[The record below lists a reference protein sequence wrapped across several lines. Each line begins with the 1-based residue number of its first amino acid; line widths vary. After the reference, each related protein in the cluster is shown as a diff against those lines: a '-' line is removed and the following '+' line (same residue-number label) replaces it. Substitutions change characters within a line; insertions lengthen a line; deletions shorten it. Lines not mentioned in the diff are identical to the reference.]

1 MVPELGKWPKWAK
14 TAILGQ
20 KRRFGAFWAPWGTFG
35 GVQGGG
41 LPEGSARGGSAR
53 GGLLGGVLGGV
64 LGGGSA
70 RGGRPGGPGPGPG
83 NFGAQKSYGFFEN
96 FAFFCDFQ
104 KSQKS
109 RFFAGTVGFWG
120 GLGRITSVFFS
131 STDPRGQKKKL
142 RS

>member
-1 MVPELGKWPKWAK
+1 MAKMGENGYFGPK
-14 TAILGQ
+14 TAIWGILGSL
-20 KRRFGAFWAPWGTFG
+20 GHFW
-35 GVQGGG
+35 
-41 LPEGSARGGSAR
+41 

>member
-1 MVPELGKWPKWAK
+1 MAKMGENGYFGPK
-14 TAILGQ
+14 T
-20 KRRFGAFWAPWGTFG
+20 AFWAISGLQEGSGATF
-35 GVQGGG
+35 GGG
-41 LPEGSARGGSAR
+41 LPGGGLPG

>member
-1 MVPELGKWPKWAK
+1 MAKMGENGYFGPK
-14 TAILGQ
+14 TAFWGILGSL
-20 KRRFGAFWAPWGTFG
+20 GHFWG
-35 GVQGGG
+35 GVQGGSPRG
-41 LPEGSARGGSAR
+41 VCQGGSAR